1 MKMRTNTQAEG
12 VFDEYFFEKN
22 LQGDIVAVYN
32 SNGTKIGT
40 YTYDAWGNFTITLT
54 EDITPADE
62 AVVNTYNPFRYR
74 GYYYDVETGLY
85 YLQSRY
91 YNPQWGRFINADGY
105 VSTGQGLLGNN
116 MFAYCNN
123 NPVSGVDPT
132 GERTY
137 SIGLGCSAFLLGGSS
152 YSYTWSIDTYGNVA
166 LQKTRATVFKNGEGG
181 TFGLASIGASITV
194 STTELDTVNDLNGKG
209 LNCGFLAP
217 VWGLIS
223 VGKDNILD
231 PDNLRD
237 IIGNSV
243 SVSAGLGLDAHIMA
257 TQTEPV
263 FQYNLFDTTKAI
275 IHTFLNWL
283 NERS

>member
-1 MKMRTNTQAEG
+1 MKMRANTQAEG

-123 NPVSGVDPT
+123 NPVMGIDPQ
-132 GERTY
+132 G
-137 SIGLGCSAFLLGGSS
+137 
-152 YSYTWSIDTYGNVA
+152 D
-166 LQKTRATVFKNGEGG
+166 
-181 TFGLASIGASITV
+181 ITV
-194 STTELDTVNDLNGKG
+194 SKGFTFSLGGFGAGYTISIFRSDDGYGKGAIQWSYSVPNNEKTRNTELGVN
-209 LNCGFLAP
+209 
-217 VWGLIS
+217 IS
-223 VGKDNILD
+223 ASIFVQVTNLDSIDKLEGESKAAGIAAWAISGDVVCNKHNEVIGGQASFGVGPPAASAHVNQTYTET
-231 PDNLRD
+231 
-237 IIGNSV
+237 IISFD
-243 SVSAGLGLDAHIMA
+243 SMFKLLKK
-257 TQTEPV
+257 V
-263 FQYNLFDTTKAI
+263 FI
-275 IHTFLNWL
+275 G
-283 NERS
+283 